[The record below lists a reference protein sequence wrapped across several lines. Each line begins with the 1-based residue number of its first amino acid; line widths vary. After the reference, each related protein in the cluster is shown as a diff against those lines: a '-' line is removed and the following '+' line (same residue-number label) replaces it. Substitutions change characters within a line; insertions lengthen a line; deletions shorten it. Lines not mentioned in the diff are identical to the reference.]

1 MGYKADFR
9 NASERKLVNMAWE
22 LSGLSQGAF
31 TRVVLLREAL
41 RLAELAQVK
50 GTDTEVPPPV
60 NDDSSKQGTLERSER
75 GQSAEATADNTVS
88 GEAASESISGTVV
101 ADAPAANNTP

>member
-1 MGYKADFR
+1 MGYKAEFK

-50 GTDTEVPPPV
+50 VA
-60 NDDSSKQGTLERSER
+60 DD
-75 GQSAEATADNTVS
+75 GQSTEKTPNAAVS
-88 GEAASESISGTVV
+88 GEAAGEGSGSNLV
-101 ADAPAANNTP
+101 ADAPPADGAPRGA

>member
-1 MGYKADFR
+1 MGYKAEFK

-41 RLAELAQVK
+41 RLAEMAQVK
-50 GTDTEVPPPV
+50 SADSAAVPHEEVTT
-60 NDDSSKQGTLERSER
+60 N
-75 GQSAEATADNTVS
+75 AEKNPNAAVS
-88 GEAASESISGTVV
+88 GEAAGEGSGSNLV
-101 ADAPAANNTP
+101 ADAPPADGAPRGA

>member
-50 GTDTEVPPPV
+50 GTDNGIT
-60 NDDSSKQGTLERSER
+60 
-75 GQSAEATADNTVS
+75 AEENPNAAVS
-88 GEAASESISGTVV
+88 GEAGSEGTDGGMV
-101 ADAPAANNTP
+101 ADAAPTNDSQG